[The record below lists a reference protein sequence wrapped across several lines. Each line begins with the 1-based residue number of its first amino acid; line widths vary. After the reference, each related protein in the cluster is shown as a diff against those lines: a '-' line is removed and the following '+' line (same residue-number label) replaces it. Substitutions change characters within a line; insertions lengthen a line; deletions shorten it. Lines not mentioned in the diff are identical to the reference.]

1 MTEQKGKR
9 KGSTGEGGAFSC
21 YWIVCFN
28 RSGLLKYLFLPVI
41 ANRIKNSYLK
51 KSFWLFSA
59 GLLFA
64 ILWSSASTA
73 TKFGLQSGQPFVI
86 CVARF
91 FIAGIVMLFITHG
104 LLRNRLPQKKEWRQL
119 AIYGL
124 LNISVYLG
132 LYVIAMQ
139 EVSPGLGTLAVATNP
154 VFINLLAAIIF
165 RQPVRLNNLI
175 SLLLCA
181 GGVMLAA
188 WPLLQA
194 SSATPT
200 GLLILLISM
209 LAYSAGVLYFSR
221 SQWGDMHV
229 LTINGWQTLLGG
241 VFLLPVL
248 ALTYKS
254 SKNVWDTRL
263 MVSILWLAL
272 PVSIVA
278 VQLWLLLLRDNAVKA
293 SFWLFLCP
301 ISGYIIALLLMK
313 EPIGA
318 FTMGGM
324 ALVLTG
330 LWLVQKKSP

>member
-1 MTEQKGKR
+1 MFG
-9 KGSTGEGGAFSC
+9 
-21 YWIVCFN
+21 
-28 RSGLLKYLFLPVI
+28 
-41 ANRIKNSYLK
+41 
-51 KSFWLFSA
+51 A

-91 FIAGIVMLFITHG
+91 FIAGTVMLFITHG

-124 LNISVYLG
+124 LNISLYLG

-139 EVSPGLGTLAVATNP
+139 QVSPGLGTLAVATNP
-154 VFINLLAAIIF
+154 VFINLLATIIF
-165 RQPVRLNNLI
+165 RQPTRLNNLI
-175 SLLLCA
+175 SLLLCT
-181 GGVMLAA
+181 GGVLLAA
-188 WPLLQA
+188 YPLLQN
-194 SSATPT
+194 SSATPA
-200 GLLILLISM
+200 GLLILLVSM

-221 SQWGDMHV
+221 TQWGDMHM

-241 VFLLPVL
+241 IFLLPFL
-248 ALTYKS
+248 AITYKA
-254 SKNVWDTRL
+254 SKNIWDLRL
-263 MVSILWLAL
+263 LQSILWLAL

-301 ISGYIIALLLMK
+301 ISGYVIALLLMN
-313 EPIGA
+313 EHIGGYTVA
-318 FTMGGM
+318 GM
-324 ALVLTG
+324 ALVITG
-330 LWLVQKKSP
+330 LWIVQRKTAKSVSREVRK

>member
-1 MTEQKGKR
+1 VG
-9 KGSTGEGGAFSC
+9 
-21 YWIVCFN
+21 I
-28 RSGLLKYLFLPVI
+28 
-41 ANRIKNSYLK
+41 
-51 KSFWLFSA
+51 

-91 FIAGIVMLFITHG
+91 FIAGTVMLFITHVV
-104 LLRNRLPQKKEWRQL
+104 LRNRLPQKKEWKQL

-124 LNISVYLG
+124 LNISLYLG

-139 EVSPGLGTLAVATNP
+139 QVSPGLGTLAVATNP
-154 VFINLLAAIIF
+154 VFINLLAMLFF
-165 RQPVRLNNLI
+165 RQPMRLNNLI
-175 SLLLCA
+175 SLLLCT
-181 GGVMLAA
+181 GGVLLAA
-188 WPLLQA
+188 YPLLQN
-194 SSATPT
+194 SSATPM

-209 LAYSAGVLYFSR
+209 LAYSGGVLYFSR
-221 SQWGDMHV
+221 AKWDQLHM

-241 VFLLPVL
+241 IFLVPFLI
-248 ALTYKS
+248 ATYHPA
-254 SKNVWDTRL
+254 KNGWDLRL
-263 MVSILWLAL
+263 VESILWLAL

-301 ISGYIIALLLMK
+301 VFGYVIALLFMN
-313 EPIGA
+313 EHIGSYTVA
-318 FTMGGM
+318 GM

-330 LWLVQKKSP
+330 LWLVQRKKR